1 MSEESKVQTE
11 TTTPLDEGDEGIA
24 CEGQT
29 DRPGQDHLPV
39 VEAEAHESHE
49 QSEAVEADGSESD
62 EDVPMPENW
71 GMQRQEMGTSQPESV
86 GFATLPS

>member
-1 MSEESKVQTE
+1 MSEESKVKTE

-24 CEGQT
+24 CQGQT
-29 DRPGQDHLPV
+29 DQPGQDHVRPV
-39 VEAEAHESHE
+39 VEAEAHE
-49 QSEAVEADGSESD
+49 QSEAVEADSSESD

-71 GMQRQEMGTSQPESV
+71 GMQRREIVTSQLESVV